1 MARLAALCVL
11 VAGACLLN
19 SMAFVPAP
27 ESRARDTASLAAA
40 AGVMA
45 IGAPQNAEAFVFKGK
60 EYFDVFYGIDPLA
73 WAFAGFAI
81 VYYGASLKNAAT
93 KYNIPVDKSIS
104 PKVGGFQGK
113 EIENNE
119 DMEKFYK
126 A

>member
-1 MARLAALCVL
+1 MARATALCILAA
-11 VAGACLLN
+11 AACLLR
-19 SMAFVPAP
+19 SIAFVPAP
-27 ESRARDTASLAAA
+27 AARSPDATVVAGAAVLATTPL
-40 AGVMA
+40 
-45 IGAPQNAEAFVFKGK
+45 GADAFVFKGK

>member
-1 MARLAALCVL
+1 MARAAALCIL
-11 VAGACLLN
+11 AAAACLLR
-19 SMAFVPAP
+19 SIAFVPAP
-27 ESRARDTASLAAA
+27 AARSVSADPAVA
-40 AGVMA
+40 AGAVVLA
-45 IGAPQNAEAFVFKGK
+45 TVPTGADAFVFKGK

>member
-1 MARLAALCVL
+1 MARAAALCIL
-11 VAGACLLN
+11 AAAACLLR
-19 SMAFVPAP
+19 SIAFVPAP
-27 ESRARDTASLAAA
+27 AARS
-40 AGVMA
+40 
-45 IGAPQNAEAFVFKGK
+45 K

-81 VYYGASLKNAAT
+81 VYYGAALKNAAT